1 MPVNITN
8 LFLRVML
15 IQQTTQPYLTI
26 VQIIL
31 VINDP
36 IAAESMMGITVSV
49 VRVVLLV
56 ILRIMATAGILVDFL
71 LVTKQI

>member
-1 MPVNITN
+1 
-8 LFLRVML
+8 ML